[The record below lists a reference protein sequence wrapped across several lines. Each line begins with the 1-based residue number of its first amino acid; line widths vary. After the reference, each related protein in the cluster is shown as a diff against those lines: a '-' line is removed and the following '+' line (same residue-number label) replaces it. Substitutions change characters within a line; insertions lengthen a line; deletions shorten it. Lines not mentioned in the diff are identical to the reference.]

1 MTQIPS
7 STHDTTMGRP
17 AAPPQEQFSGLL
29 AGFVPGQVISWGPL
43 EALSLFPLAA
53 GAARSGGGE
62 PPSRFVAPL
71 EHLKLVKVPTYGTVV
86 LRNTATQGLLIAPMH
101 IGFFQED
108 AQNHATSR
116 VLVIEAGELLEAN
129 DCFCIQQ
136 TQGGLLQ
143 EAQQRFLMLP
153 LGLRRAAF
161 EQRRTTGYS
170 RLWGD
175 IETFTRRY
183 GVTRGGHLE
192 RFLRPNFK
200 RLLPL
205 RHAFEGE
212 VGQVGAA
219 YFIGGRLAGIE
230 LAPTAAY
237 WQDQYPILNMYCYG
251 PAAMMAERKRW
262 TTERQAV
269 DLEGLADLDDLARR
283 LQAMR
288 ASERA
293 ARIAGVEAL
302 VSAQWREDV
311 EEERAGLR
319 VLSAARDE
327 WRGQLVRTEDET
339 EYLSLFCD
347 VTA

>member
-1 MTQIPS
+1 MTTDQTPRA
-7 STHDTTMGRP
+7 T
-17 AAPPQEQFSGLL
+17 PQERFGGLL
-29 AGFVPGQVISWGPL
+29 AGFAPGQVLSWGL
-43 EALSLFPLAA
+43 LDALSLLPTDDDQ
-53 GAARSGGGE
+53 SGHE

-71 EHLKLVKVPTYGTVV
+71 DHLKLVKVPTYGTVV
-86 LRNTATQGLLIAPMH
+86 LRNTATQGLLIVPMH
-101 IGFFQED
+101 IGFFQEG

-116 VLVIEAGELLEAN
+116 ALLIEAGELLEAR

-143 EAQQRFLMLP
+143 EAQQRFLLLP

-161 EQRRTTGYS
+161 EQRSAIDYS
-170 RLWGD
+170 RLWSD
-175 IETFTRRY
+175 IQTFTRRY

-205 RHAFEGE
+205 RHAFEAE
-212 VGQVGAA
+212 PGQVGAA

-230 LAPTAAY
+230 LGPTAAY
-237 WQDQYPILNMYCYG
+237 WQDLFPILTMYCYG
-251 PAAMMAERKRW
+251 AAALMAERKRW

-269 DLEGLADLDDLARR
+269 ELEELADLDDLERR
-283 LQAMR
+283 LQNAR
-288 ASERA
+288 VTERT
-293 ARIAGVEAL
+293 ARIAAVEAL
-302 VSAQWREDV
+302 TSADWSQDV

-319 VLSAARDE
+319 VLSAEREE
-327 WRGQLVRTEDET
+327 WRGQLVRSDTET
-339 EYLSLFCD
+339 VYQSLFCD